1 MKKGTITSISIIAGT
16 ALGAAL
22 IGVLAVYV
30 ALPEVAP
37 SMATT
42 DASGKQTAPAGD
54 STASP
59 ASVAD
64 SAGQSS
70 GAEAGRPAP
79 TAQGASTGTRA
90 GQPSTGTAA
99 GDSSTSARLQ
109 ALRDSVS
116 TLNRRLQDT
125 QKAADTLRSKMAEVD
140 TAQEKVDKL
149 SDALMEMRRRNLG
162 SLLKKVDMGVLRKLY
177 RQSAGDARTR
187 LLQSMAPDQA
197 AQFVNQ
203 VVEDP
208 ESSSPSES
216 DSSSSTG

>member
-22 IGVLAVYV
+22 IGVLGVYV
-30 ALPEVAP
+30 ALPKVAP

-42 DASGKQTAPAGD
+42 DASGKQAAPAGD

-64 SAGQSS
+64 SVGQSS
-70 GAEAGRPAP
+70 AAEAGQAAP
-79 TAQGASTGTRA
+79 TARGGSTGTQA
-90 GQPSTGTAA
+90 GPPSAGAAA
-99 GDSSTSARLQ
+99 GDSSMGTRLQ
-109 ALRDSVS
+109 ALQDSIS

-125 QKAADTLRSKMAEVD
+125 RKAADTLRSEMAQAN

-162 SLLKKVDMGVLRKLY
+162 SLLKKVDMKVLKRLY
-177 RQSAGDARTR
+177 RQSSGDARTR

-208 ESSSPSES
+208 QSPSES